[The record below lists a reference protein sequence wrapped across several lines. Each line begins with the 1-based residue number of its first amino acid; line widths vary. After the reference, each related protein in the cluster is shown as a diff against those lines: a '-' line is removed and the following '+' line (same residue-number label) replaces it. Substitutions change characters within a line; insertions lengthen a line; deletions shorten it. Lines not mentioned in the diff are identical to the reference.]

1 MRALVKKTKGF
12 TIFEVLIV
20 LVLVGIISGI
30 AYPNFSQWRKDR
42 EVRAAAE
49 KVATM
54 LTGINTQA
62 QKGYFP
68 FVQFEVQPLQGSVRF
83 TSKGMTQNNVSY
95 TLNQAATKS
104 LDCTITQSGYWDNH
118 LVAIYTADI
127 GVHISSSGAVCF
139 SKDGS
144 YFSEKNRLEDS
155 QVTSILLGG
164 RNSNNYLIICS
175 PSSSGGGIIIIG
187 SGSGSC
193 GISKPQYLV
202 EWSRFGNI
210 KKFKWSGSA
219 WSRQ

>member
-1 MRALVKKTKGF
+1 MRLKQDTKGF
-12 TIFEVLIV
+12 TILELLVVITIV
-20 LVLVGIISGI
+20 AVVSAIG
-30 AYPNFSQWRKDR
+30 YPNFMEWRKDR

-49 KVATM
+49 KVASM
-54 LTGINTQA
+54 LTGISTQA

-68 FVQFEVQPLQGSVRF
+68 FVQFQVTPLTGSVNF
-83 TSKGMTQNNVSY
+83 TSKGMSQDTMSIR
-95 TLNQAATKS
+95 LNQSNTKR
-104 LDCTITQSGYWDNH
+104 LDCTIVNSGYWDNH
-118 LVAIYTADI
+118 LVDIYTAEI
-127 GVHISSSGAVCF
+127 GVNISGSGAVCF

-210 KKFKWSGSA
+210 KKYKWSGSD
-219 WSRQ
+219 WNRQ

>member
-1 MRALVKKTKGF
+1 MQREQDIRGF
-12 TIFEVLIV
+12 TILELLVVITIV
-20 LVLVGIISGI
+20 AVVSAVG
-30 AYPNFSQWRKDR
+30 YPNFMEWRKDR

-104 LDCTITQSGYWDNH
+104 LDCTITPSGYWDNH
-118 LVAIYTADI
+118 LVDIYTADI

-144 YFSEKNRLEDS
+144 YFNEKNKLEDS
-155 QVTSILLGG
+155 QNPNQTLEG
-164 RNSNNYLIICS
+164 RLSNNYIIICPKS
-175 PSSSGGGIIIIG
+175 TSGGLIVGG
-187 SGSGSC
+187 SSGSC
-193 GISKPQYLV
+193 GTSKPQYLV

-210 KKFKWSGSA
+210 SKFKWSGSA